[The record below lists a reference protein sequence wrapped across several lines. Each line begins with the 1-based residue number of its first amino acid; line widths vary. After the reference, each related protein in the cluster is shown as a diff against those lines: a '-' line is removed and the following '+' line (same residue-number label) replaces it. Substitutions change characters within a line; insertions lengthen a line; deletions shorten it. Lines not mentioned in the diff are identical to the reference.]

1 MGITLRDEDA
11 ATELAGFVRERGP
24 DCLIIA
30 RHGETD
36 WNAEARLQGQQDTLL
51 SIEGQNQT
59 RRVAELLKRLP
70 ITQVFSSPLKRCR
83 ETANSIATANP
94 GHPVVITS
102 DLLKET
108 ALGILEG
115 ELKAEQSTPELARH
129 YEAFSQDEIN
139 YRIPGGENL
148 RDVATRVG
156 QFFADRAET
165 LRNPGVQLVVGHR
178 NLNKMILRH
187 LLGLSYEDGF
197 RVEQEH
203 HRLYLYFS
211 ASKELWSCSIEA
223 EAICLSQ
230 GYATTMD
237 SSYA

>member
-1 MGITLRDEDA
+1 MDITLRDEDA
-11 ATELAGFVRERGP
+11 AAELAGFVRERGP

-30 RHGETD
+30 RHGETE
-36 WNAEARLQGQQDTLL
+36 WNAEARLQGQQDTAL
-51 SIEGQNQT
+51 SVKGQNQT
-59 RRVAELLKRLP
+59 RRVAQLLKGLP

-83 ETANSIATANP
+83 ETADSIATANP
-94 GHPVVITS
+94 GHPGVMTS
-102 DLLKET
+102 DLLRET

-129 YEAFSQDEIN
+129 YEEFSQDEIN

-148 RDVATRVG
+148 RDVAARVG
-156 QFFADRAET
+156 QFFAERAEI

-203 HRLYLYFS
+203 NRLYLYFS
-211 ASKELWSCSIEA
+211 ASKQLWSCSIEA
-223 EAICLSQ
+223 EATCLSQ

-237 SSYA
+237 GSYA